1 VVGKPRSV
9 KHLTRKTRRGHRS
22 GEAEQ
27 RRYVNRL
34 ISKAAYRDLKKAES
48 INVLTPDQINQQL
61 HEQYENVIIYEHLQL
76 ERGLVLSDP
85 RGEGELQRHIE
96 E

>member
-1 VVGKPRSV
+1 M
-9 KHLTRKTRRGHRS
+9 KHLTRKTRRGRRS

-34 ISKAAYRDLKKAES
+34 ISKAAYRDQGKAES
-48 INVLTPDQINQQL
+48 INTLTPQQINQRL
-61 HEQYENVIIYEHLQL
+61 HEQYENIVIHDYLQL
-76 ERGLVLSDP
+76 DRGLVLSDP
-85 RGEGELQRHIE
+85 RGKGELQKHIE